1 MAVFAVRHAA
11 AAGENARLLKKS
23 RFGKARRATC
33 TAAPPEAALFALR
46 LAVLLL
52 VLSSASRF
60 PTSAA
65 AAPAAAAAA
74 VPVLTVPM
82 NVSAGEGL
90 LHSESL
96 LCCILGCGPTLS
108 LVLALP
114 LLPFSG
120 HTLMP
125 VRPPSPPLPSP
136 PLPLPHLPSPPL
148 PCPPSSSPSFP
159 LLPHGSKFPL
169 PSLPFPLSPSA
180 PPSLFSLPPSTSP
193 LPLPPVPVLLQLQN
207 TLELVQYNWAGAG
220 DCAIAA
226 ERGEA
231 ESGEETAGEPGG
243 ATGAAAAVGGAAE
256 PLFPLRGKAAAGG
269 VGRAGWAGVSC
280 DVRGNPVRMEFPQQ
294 GLTGHLPLDV
304 IKLTSLTKID
314 LQKNLIIERLD
325 VFIKPLEGLTNLQHL
340 DLSSNFLFGSI
351 QPSITAAFP
360 RLTALLLSSNR
371 LTGRVPSRLPPLLST
386 LSLSSNY
393 LSGSL
398 PRTSLLCSPA
408 SFSLNC
414 FSEQDLFSCFAS
426 RTSQPGS
433 AGPRLG
439 SAVPDLASLASKAGV
454 LSFHVPLAEAV
465 VVQCL
470 CEGEATTCDA
480 TSAANPVISPASV
493 ACVSEEVEAE
503 AERAVAA
510 LRAIAEARIT
520 VVRGMIPPGAG
531 ARLPAAAARPPVV
544 AGAPPLPAAG
554 ALPRTGAV
562 EADLPRASAAR
573 LLGPRA
579 VTSKCSRASELFI
592 RLVLPSTAA
601 TVTPS
606 PLPSGPPPS
615 FFPLLSIPYC
625 PFLPRPSPPPI
636 HSPSSPPPLPLL
648 PLPRLSPFRL
658 VSHLQLPCA
667 NRLVPHPST
676 LPCTLHIYLPPGFYC
691 DCLSLSLLA
700 RLTPSDDAPLRV
712 PQAEPLS
719 SPPPEPQPQLGN
731 WRTIGRA
738 SVMETGILA
747 MDSAFSFSAAS
758 AACYLLSA
766 SCTLRSARLCPLLVL
781 LSARHCS
788 SLHSARHGLLLSLP
802 VTELAS
808 SLLSAL
814 HSTALHSPPC
824 PPFPRS
830 VLPYLSNLLT
840 CF

>member
-439 SAVPDLASLASKAGV
+439 SAVPDLASLVEQQRPEQQCG
-454 LSFHVPLAEAV
+454 EAL
-465 VVQCL
+465 CGGMSEGEY
-470 CEGEATTCDA
+470 CEGKGVCRPMILSPALKYGDVLPWMCACHDGEVGRCGPQLLRKRCP
-480 TSAANPVISPASV
+480 SISPCPKHAVCIPFVHSPLGYQCQCTHPCYSV
-493 ACVSEEVEAE
+493 PAHDNKGQLVEC
-503 AERAVAA
+503 
-510 LRAIAEARIT
+510 
-520 VVRGMIPPGAG
+520 
-531 ARLPAAAARPPVV
+531 RPKS
-544 AGAPPLPAAG
+544 GAPECAY
-554 ALPRTGAV
+554 V
-562 EADLPRASAAR
+562 EKRIVGEED
-573 LLGPRA
+573 
-579 VTSKCSRASELFI
+579 
-592 RLVLPSTAA
+592 
-601 TVTPS
+601 
-606 PLPSGPPPS
+606 
-615 FFPLLSIPYC
+615 
-625 PFLPRPSPPPI
+625 
-636 HSPSSPPPLPLL
+636 
-648 PLPRLSPFRL
+648 
-658 VSHLQLPCA
+658 
-667 NRLVPHPST
+667 
-676 LPCTLHIYLPPGFYC
+676 
-691 DCLSLSLLA
+691 
-700 RLTPSDDAPLRV
+700 
-712 PQAEPLS
+712 
-719 SPPPEPQPQLGN
+719 
-731 WRTIGRA
+731 
-738 SVMETGILA
+738 
-747 MDSAFSFSAAS
+747 MD
-758 AACYLLSA
+758 
-766 SCTLRSARLCPLLVL
+766 
-781 LSARHCS
+781 
-788 SLHSARHGLLLSLP
+788 GLD
-802 VTELAS
+802 VE
-808 SLLSAL
+808 
-814 HSTALHSPPC
+814 
-824 PPFPRS
+824 
-830 VLPYLSNLLT
+830 
-840 CF
+840 